1 MRKPLPTLTGAML
14 LSFSSAAF
22 AQTLVI
28 TNASVIDG
36 TGQPARKADVRIV
49 DGRIDAV
56 GPSLAKDAGDATI
69 IDARGLTLAPGF
81 IDTHSHHDDGIF
93 ERRDALA
100 AVNQGI
106 TTIVVGQDGGSR
118 LPLASFFARL
128 QSEPPAVNVASFAGH
143 GTLRRHVMGDDYRR
157 TASDAEIARM
167 KALVREEMAAGAL
180 GLSTGLEYD
189 PGIFSAPSEVFEL
202 ATVTGEMG
210 GRYISHMRSEDR
222 EFWGALD
229 ELLTI
234 GRARIPVQVSHIKLA
249 MRGLWGQAEKLV
261 ATLDAAR
268 REGIAVTADVYPW
281 TMWQSTLR
289 VLYPKRNFGDRA
301 ETEFILKEVASS
313 DDLVIG
319 RFSPNPSYAGKTV
332 REIAALRGTDPA
344 TTLMALIAETQG
356 PNDSENVIGKG
367 MDERDIVRL
376 LRWPYASISSDGQ
389 LDGAHPRGFGSFT
402 RVLGRYVREQRVL
415 TLEEAICK
423 MTSLSAANVG
433 IVGRGSIRAGMA
445 ADLVLF
451 DPQMVAERATMA
463 NPHLPSVGIHSVWV
477 NGTVVYENGKTT
489 GRFPGRV
496 LHRPSL
502 DDRIEASVREEMAR
516 QRIPGLA
523 VGIIHKDRVSARGYG
538 YANIEHLVPVT
549 DETVFQSG
557 SLGKMFTAAAV
568 MLQVEDGK
576 LALSNRITTF
586 FPNAPD
592 SWKGITVSHL
602 LTHTSGIPDYT
613 TSAFDYRR
621 DYTEEELARLAFA
634 QKLEFPP
641 GSRWNYS
648 NTVVGADPSPASR
661 TP

>member
-1 MRKPLPTLTGAML
+1 
-14 LSFSSAAF
+14 
-22 AQTLVI
+22 
-28 TNASVIDG
+28 
-36 TGQPARKADVRIV
+36 
-49 DGRIDAV
+49 
-56 GPSLAKDAGDATI
+56 
-69 IDARGLTLAPGF
+69 
-81 IDTHSHHDDGIF
+81 
-93 ERRDALA
+93 
-100 AVNQGI
+100 
-106 TTIVVGQDGGSR
+106 
-118 LPLASFFARL
+118 
-128 QSEPPAVNVASFAGH
+128 
-143 GTLRRHVMGDDYRR
+143 
-157 TASDAEIARM
+157 
-167 KALVREEMAAGAL
+167 
-180 GLSTGLEYD
+180 
-189 PGIFSAPSEVFEL
+189 
-202 ATVTGEMG
+202 
-210 GRYISHMRSEDR
+210 
-222 EFWGALD
+222 
-229 ELLTI
+229 
-234 GRARIPVQVSHIKLA
+234 
-249 MRGLWGQAEKLV
+249 
-261 ATLDAAR
+261 
-268 REGIAVTADVYPW
+268 
-281 TMWQSTLR
+281 
-289 VLYPKRNFGDRA
+289 
-301 ETEFILKEVASS
+301 
-313 DDLVIG
+313 
-319 RFSPNPSYAGKTV
+319 
-332 REIAALRGTDPA
+332 
-344 TTLMALIAETQG
+344 
-356 PNDSENVIGKG
+356 

-376 LRWPYASISSDGQ
+376 YAG
-389 LDGAHPRGFGSFT
+389 PT
-402 RVLGRYVREQRVL
+402 RVSPATGSSMVRIHAASGRSPACSAATSASSACL
-415 TLEEAICK
+415 TLEEAIRK

-451 DPQMVAERATMA
+451 DPQMVAESATMA

-648 NTVVGADPSPASR
+648 NTGYALLGFIVRKVSGSSTATSSPNGFSGR
-661 TP
+661 SE